1 MTQQGIEANILG
13 TENINKLIFK
23 FATPTIL
30 SMLTVSLYNLVDQI
44 FIGHA
49 VGYLGNAAINVAFPI
64 HIIMLGFALWIG
76 DGTATYIAMNLG
88 AGRSEEA
95 GKAVSQSVILLCIV
109 SFTMIAFSY
118 IFMEPILYLSGC
130 TPLMLPYAMEYTKY
144 ILLGMPFLIFAC
156 GMNPSIRA
164 DGNPRY
170 AMMAMMAGCA
180 LNFILEPLFIFGF
193 NMGLVGSAIG
203 TVISQ
208 LFSAILVLAYFPR
221 LKTFKFERK
230 NVRLHAKLP
239 MTVMKLG
246 LSSLTLNCCQIINV
260 LIINNLLVRYGA
272 MSSLGAE
279 AVFAAMGA
287 AQKVAILSTN
297 VTTGIGIG
305 SQPIIAFNRGAL
317 NFDRVRKCFFSAI
330 KMSLA
335 FSAVVLVL
343 TRIFPE
349 QIMLI
354 FGDDNPGF
362 LTFGIAVL
370 KIWML
375 TIMLSA
381 FQDVSTSFFQSI
393 GRPFLA
399 MTIPLARRIGMILPL
414 SYIFPQYWGVI
425 SILWAVPIADFVVS
439 IVVLGLLR
447 KSFREM
453 RNGTFSKDELECKK
467 NLQISEVATE
477 K

>member
-1 MTQQGIEANILG
+1 MTQPAIAENILG

-64 HIIMLGFALWIG
+64 HSIVMGFALWIG

-88 AGRSEEA
+88 AGRREEA
-95 GKAVSQSVILLCIV
+95 GKAVSQSVILLAIISV
-109 SFTMIAFSY
+109 MTVAFGY

-130 TPLMLPYAMEYTKY
+130 TAVMLPYATEYTKY

-170 AMMAMMAGCA
+170 AMLAMMAGCL
-180 LNFILEPLFIFGF
+180 LNFILEPIFIFGL
-193 NMGLVGSAIG
+193 NMGLAGSAIG

-208 LFSAILVLAYFPR
+208 LFSAILVLAYFPK

-230 NVRLHAKLP
+230 NIRLHGKLP
-239 MTVMKLG
+239 MAVMKLG
-246 LSSLTLNCCQIINV
+246 LSSLTLNCCQIVNV
-260 LIINNLLVRYGA
+260 LIINNLLVFYGA
-272 MSSLGAE
+272 MSTLGAE

-287 AQKVAILSTN
+287 AQKVAFISTN
-297 VTTGIGIG
+297 VTSGIGIG

-317 NFDRVRKCFFSAI
+317 NFDRVRECYSAAL
-330 KMSLA
+330 KLA
-335 FSAVVLVL
+335 VAFTAVVLVL
-343 TRIFPE
+343 TRIFPTE
-349 QIMLI
+349 IMLI
-354 FGDDNPGF
+354 FGDNNPGF
-362 LTFGIAVL
+362 MTFGIAVL
-370 KIWML
+370 EIWML
-375 TIMLSA
+375 TIMLAA

-399 MTIPLARRIGMILPL
+399 MTIPLARRILLILPM
-414 SYIFPQYWGVI
+414 SYFFPKYWGVI
-425 SILWAVPIADFVVS
+425 SILWAGPIADVVVFA
-439 IVVLGLLR
+439 IILALLR

-453 RNGTFSKDELECKK
+453 RDGSFSKE
-467 NLQISEVATE
+467 NL
-477 K
+477 